1 MISRLLS
8 NKKYIGTMVSF
19 EEYFVAQGEKGNRSD
34 IDEDTKQRK
43 ASQYSSQSSATKTGT
58 TSTVRRTASVQN
70 VLRRLS
76 RET

>member
-43 ASQYSSQSSATKTGT
+43 ASQYNSQS
-58 TSTVRRTASVQN
+58 VQSG
-70 VLRRLS
+70 LLLFA
-76 RET
+76 